1 MSKQLTMPGILPFF
15 GVIPRKL
22 FSSYLLSFLVFFGI
36 GIHAIGQSTNYD
48 ANAGLRLNEV
58 NSHAARHFLSH
69 FSMAKGVTWIRD
81 DHYYTA
87 RFNSENTRT
96 RVNYKSN
103 GNFAFCLKYYR
114 ADALNGD
121 LKSAIIKKFPGCQII
136 SITELTDD
144 VYKHAFFVNI
154 KYGLYVET
162 LRCDD
167 QGIEITENIQD
178 AGI

>member
-1 MSKQLTMPGILPFF
+1 M
-15 GVIPRKL
+15 
-22 FSSYLLSFLVFFGI
+22 LLMVGTQ
-36 GIHAIGQSTNYD
+36 AIGQSVYP
-48 ANAGLRLNEV
+48 AGVSNLRLNEV
-58 NSHAARHFLSH
+58 NTHAARHFLSH

-81 DHYYTA
+81 DHYFTA

-114 ADALNGD
+114 AEALNGD
-121 LKSAIIKKFPGCQII
+121 LKSAIVKKFPGCQII

-144 VYKHAFFVNI
+144 LYKHAFFVNI

-162 LRCDD
+162 LRCDE
-167 QGIEITENIQD
+167 QGIEVTENIQD